1 MKDNEHLKNVLSE
14 LLRDVIVN
22 ETVCNGTDILQ
33 EIIVNHTNEIQKTDL
48 KNGPKISNETD
59 EYKNTTFSVHDS
71 KHCFEK
77 FKVYIFKIKYFRL
90 KIFLKEYFRYIS
102 ARCEKLV

>member
-33 EIIVNHTNEIQKTDL
+33 EIIDNHTNGIQKTDL
-48 KNGPKISNETD
+48 KNRPKISNETD
-59 EYKNTTFSVHDS
+59 EFKNTTFSVHDS

-77 FKVYIFKIKYFRL
+77 FKVYFLTKASFLLKNNYFWDIL
-90 KIFLKEYFRYIS
+90 AHGKEMVYY
-102 ARCEKLV
+102 C